1 LWNEYVSF
9 KELFG
14 MKTVKYQSLIKRGR
28 YLLQLT
34 ILSLF
39 FFTSLGSF
47 QFLYAQTAKDTV
59 YIGLSD
65 FIKRGIKEADQVKA
79 SYDQVRLAQN
89 QVDQAKAKS
98 FLPVFNLTT
107 NHALEPG
114 VKSDSLPKNQ
124 WYLDPNLEN
133 DWAHW
138 SVYTEVDLKALQPL
152 FTWGAIDNAI
162 NAARKGAE
170 AARYKFEADT
180 TKMVYRLYQLYYS
193 RVLSI
198 EMEALLNDAQQE
210 FDKADKKIKEMQK
223 ENNPDLKDSD
233 VYKFRIFK
241 EQFEIKSTEV
251 KQNSEFIRKTWYLIL
266 NADTNKVYLP
276 KDSYL
281 EPVTTKIRP
290 LGYYQSLAYRNRP
303 ELKAI
308 NAAEDAAKFG
318 IKAEKAQFYPS
329 LFLGFGA
336 QYVHTPRPTYQSPML
351 GNRFDYMNLIYT
363 FGFRQNLNFWS
374 IRKNL
379 EKTKVQYRQAQDS
392 KGAIETGIRLDVYN
406 NYKDAQVSKATIEKT
421 KDALQTSNEWLRQ
434 EQINYD
440 LGLGE
445 VKDLLDAV
453 KTNLQLEA
461 DYRQKVFN
469 YNLNMAKLYDA
480 SGMSLQTLKEK

>member
-1 LWNEYVSF
+1 MRMIEYQSSF
-9 KELFG
+9 KPG
-14 MKTVKYQSLIKRGR
+14 SSLLKVSIFS
-28 YLLQLT
+28 LLI
-34 ILSLF
+34 ILC
-39 FFTSLGSF
+39 LGSF
-47 QFLYAQTAKDTV
+47 QYLHAQAARDTV
-59 YIGLSD
+59 YLSLSE

-79 SYDQVRLAQN
+79 SYDKVRLAQN

-98 FLPVFNLTT
+98 ILPEFNLTT

-162 NAARKGAE
+162 SAARKGAE
-170 AARYKFEADT
+170 VARYKFEADT
-180 TKMVYRLYQLYYS
+180 TKIVYRLYQLYYS
-193 RVLSI
+193 RVLVM
-198 EMEALLNDAQQE
+198 EMEALLDDAQQE
-210 FDKADKKIKEMQK
+210 LNKADKKIKEMQK
-223 ENNPDLKDSD
+223 ENNPDLKVSD

-251 KQNSEFIRKTWYLIL
+251 KQNSQFIKKTWYLVL
-266 NADTNKVYLP
+266 NSDTSKIYMP
-276 KDSYL
+276 KDTYL
-281 EPVTTKIRP
+281 EPVTTNIRP
-290 LGYYQSLAYRNRP
+290 LGYYQSMAFTNRP

-308 NAAEDAAKFG
+308 NAAEKAAKFG
-318 IKAEKAQFYPS
+318 MKAEKARFYPS

-351 GNRFDYMNLIYT
+351 GNRFDYMNFVYT

-374 IRKNL
+374 TKQNL
-379 EKTKVQYRQAQDS
+379 ERTKVQYREAQDS

-421 KDALQTSNEWLRQ
+421 KSALHTSNEWLRQ

>member
-1 LWNEYVSF
+1 
-9 KELFG
+9 
-14 MKTVKYQSLIKRGR
+14 MKTVIRPSLIRPFKSPLHITVLG
-28 YLLQLT
+28 LL
-34 ILSLF
+34 LF
-39 FFTSLGSF
+39 FCMGSY
-47 QFLYAQTAKDTV
+47 QHLYAQAPKDTV
-59 YIGLSD
+59 YVSLSD
-65 FIKRGIKEADQVKA
+65 FIKRGLKEADQVKA

-98 FLPVFNLTT
+98 FLPEFNLTT

-170 AARYKFEADT
+170 AARFKFEADT

-198 EMEALLNDAQQE
+198 EMQALLNDAQQE

-241 EQFEIKSTEV
+241 QQFEIKTTEV
-251 KQNSEFIRKTWYLIL
+251 QQNTSFIKRTWYLIL

-276 KDSYL
+276 KDTYL
-281 EPVTTKIRP
+281 DPVTTDIRP
-290 LGYYQSLAYRNRP
+290 LGYYQSLAFSNRP

-308 NAAEDAAKFG
+308 NAAEQAAKFG
-318 IKAEKAQFYPS
+318 IKAKKAQFLPS

-351 GNRFDYMNLIYT
+351 GNRFDYMNFVYT

-374 IRKNL
+374 LNKDL
-379 EKTKVQYRQAQDS
+379 EKTRLQYRQAQNS

-406 NYKDAQVSKATIEKT
+406 NYKDAEVSKATIEKT
-421 KDALQTSNEWLRQ
+421 KNALHTSNEWLRQ
-434 EQINYD
+434 EQISYD
-440 LGLGE
+440 TGLGGD

-461 DYRQKVFN
+461 DYRQKVFK
-469 YNLNMAKLYDA
+469 YNLDIAKLYEA
-480 SGMSLQTLKEK
+480 SGISLEKLKEK